1 MTTKEQIYAE
11 IEHINEND
19 LDEVYSILQRF
30 TKGISVSK
38 QLTLMEKLQQIQFDA
53 PADFAENLDTY
64 LYGNSH
70 D

>member
-53 PADFAENLDTY
+53 PADFTENLDTY